1 MATEHTEVIEH
12 TEALEH
18 MESVETVGHGEEHAA
33 GPHISLRAE
42 PLFTIGT
49 FSFTNSLFVAI
60 LVSVLLMAVAG
71 IFHRKL
77 KLIPGKIQSVVE
89 IMFEGLLDLMES
101 VLGSVSK
108 AEKYFPVVATIFF
121 FVLVSNWLGLLP
133 GVGSI
138 VLSNHGSVVPFLRP
152 PGADLNFTLAIAV
165 TAVLAVNIFAI
176 IALGPKMH
184 VSKFF
189 NFKSPI
195 GFFVGILELISE
207 FAKMVSFSFRLYGN
221 VFAGEV
227 LLVIVAFLVPYI
239 APLPF
244 LFLEVFVG
252 FIQAFVFA
260 MLTLVFVAV
269 ATVEHEH

>member
-1 MATEHTEVIEH
+1 MATEAVTTEH
-12 TEALEH
+12 GGATE
-18 MESVETVGHGEEHAA
+18 SETTEHAA
-33 GPHISLRAE
+33 APHISLKAE
-42 PLFTIGT
+42 PLFHIGG
-49 FSFTNSLFVAI
+49 FSVTNSFFVA
-60 LVSVLLMAVAG
+60 VSVALLLALAAVA
-71 IFHRKL
+71 FHKRL
-77 KLIPGKIQSVVE
+77 KLVPGKIQSVIE
-89 IMFEGLLDLMES
+89 IAFEGTIDLMEQ
-101 VLGSVSK
+101 VLGSTSK
-108 AEKYFPVVATIFF
+108 AEKYLPLVATIFF
-121 FVLVSNWLGLLP
+121 FILFSNWLGLVP

-138 VLSNHGSVVPFLRP
+138 GIAEHGAIVPLLRP
-152 PGADLNFTLAIAV
+152 PGADLNFTLAIAIV
-165 TAVLAVNIFAI
+165 AVVAVNLFAI
-176 IALGPKMH
+176 LALGARIH
-184 VSKFF
+184 ISKFL

-221 VFAGEV
+221 IFAGEV